1 MNASISI
8 ASRGHQADF
17 SGLFGTEFE
26 AFGGQERHKTTPA
39 ALQEAPQGVGMAVLC
54 PLSGA
59 FWPLPLIRQPRAA
72 INSGDLQESGFAN
85 AVPSNKNSEVTNSDF
100 G

>member
-8 ASRGHQADF
+8 AARGHQADF
-17 SGLFGTEFE
+17 SGLFGTNFE
-26 AFGGQERHKTTPA
+26 AFGGQKRLKTAPA
-39 ALQEAPQGVGMAVLC
+39 APQEAPQGVGMAVLG
-54 PLSGA
+54 PFSGA
-59 FWPLPLIRQPRAA
+59 FRHPSLIRGPRAA

-85 AVPSNKNSEVTNSDF
+85 AVPSNKNSEVANGDF